1 MVAAGA
7 LRCDDQGSVLAV
19 SNNEKRELVNQ
30 LVGYPTFSKC
40 SKDDIAALV
49 DAGGPFTLPAGWP
62 MVEQGIPADAVY
74 VLTSGEARVFY
85 VREQVATLGPGD
97 IVGEMA
103 LLGGGQRRAT
113 VTTAARTTGLR
124 VENSAM
130 MDVFAKHP
138 AIRDAFKDAYEA
150 HQSTS

>member
-1 MVAAGA
+1 V
-7 LRCDDQGSVLAV
+7 LSVPG
-19 SNNEKRELVNQ
+19 NEKRELVQ
-30 LVGYPTFSKC
+30 KLMGYPTFKGC
-40 SKDDIAALV
+40 SESDIKALV

-62 MVEQGIPADAVY
+62 MVEQGIPADAIY

-113 VTTAARTTGLR
+113 VTTAERTAGLR
-124 VENSAM
+124 VENPAM
-130 MDVFAKHP
+130 MDVFSKHP
-138 AIRDAFKDAYEA
+138 AVREAFKAAYEA
-150 HQSTS
+150 HQSSS

>member
-1 MVAAGA
+1 MPG
-7 LRCDDQGSVLAV
+7 
-19 SNNEKRELVNQ
+19 NEKRELVSQ
-30 LVGYPTFSKC
+30 LMGYPTFKGC
-40 SKDDIAALV
+40 SEADVKALV

-62 MVEQGIPADAVY
+62 MVEQGIPADAIY

-113 VTTAARTTGLR
+113 VTTAERTSGLR
-124 VENSAM
+124 VDNSKM
-130 MDVFAKHP
+130 FDVFTNHP
-138 AIRDAFKDAYEA
+138 AIREAFKAAYAA
-150 HQSTS
+150 HSQ